1 LLIDEKKLP
10 SKTLKNLLIKN
21 IKLMV
26 LRVSGLKKSYKTG
39 REREVKA
46 VDNVSL
52 EIAKGELV
60 SVNGPSGCGKTTL
73 LLIAGGL
80 LYPDDGEVFLGD
92 INLYNL
98 SPEKRDNE
106 RAGKIG
112 FVFQQFYLVPYINIL
127 ENVLIPSIG
136 SNSYSTSL
144 EKRARELIERFNLT
158 DRIYHKPSQL
168 STGERQRVA
177 LARALINGPEIL
189 LADEP
194 TGNLDDDNAEVV
206 LSYISNFAHEGGAV
220 LLVTHDQR
228 LGKHAHRS
236 YKMKDGKFLNL

>member
-1 LLIDEKKLP
+1 
-10 SKTLKNLLIKN
+10 
-21 IKLMV
+21 MV
-26 LRVSGLKKSYKTG
+26 LRISGLRKSYRTG
-39 REREVKA
+39 KDNEVKA

-52 EIAKGELV
+52 EIIKGELV

-80 LYPDDGEVFLGD
+80 LNPDHGEVFLGD
-92 INLYNL
+92 MNLYNL

-106 RAGKIG
+106 RSKKIG

-136 SNSYSTSL
+136 SNSYSHSL
-144 EKRARELIERFNLT
+144 EKRARELIDRFNLT

-177 LARALINGPEIL
+177 LARALINDPDIL

-206 LSYISNFAHEGGAV
+206 LKYISNFAIEGGAV
-220 LLVTHDQR
+220 LLVTHDGRIGNQ
-228 LGKHAHRS
+228 AHRN